1 MCHVSGDFVP
11 SQRKKEQRTASSV
24 IQKQVSD
31 DLPMGLPALFEEL
44 AKQGVSAETICA
56 EAGVPRSSRNVA
68 LRTILSDDLPAI
80 FQASARL
87 AKHPETALR
96 AGQRQKISNF
106 GVFGFALVTSKTF
119 ADAFRFG
126 LENLDL
132 AGAVMH
138 ITYRREGNLG
148 ILQTHNPQALGTN
161 LQFVAEFWRSS
172 MSSLL
177 AEVLAHPFPSVAM
190 YFPYRA
196 PRHLA
201 AYKRA
206 FDCDLHFGAHTMQW
220 HFDAEVLDEDCPN
233 ADSLTA
239 QVCQEFCER
248 VVSSRGQSK
257 LQRTV
262 RSLCMTKTSGA
273 TVTAESVAAS
283 MGMSV
288 RTFHR
293 RLADE
298 GVTFKALFDETR
310 FSIASEYLRNTQ
322 LGIEEIA
329 SRCGYGDVSNFRK
342 AFKRWNNLSP
352 SAYRAQEPT
361 LSNLSVSPSYL
372 DAGKMLDA

>member
-1 MCHVSGDFVP
+1 
-11 SQRKKEQRTASSV
+11 
-24 IQKQVSD
+24 
-31 DLPMGLPALFEEL
+31 MGLPALFEEL
-44 AKQGVSAETICA
+44 EDQGVSAASICDA
-56 EAGVPRSSRNVA
+56 AGVRRSSGRDA
-68 LRTILSDDLPAI
+68 LPTIVGDDLPAI
-80 FQASARL
+80 FLAAAKL
-87 AKHPETALR
+87 AKHPETALD

-106 GVFGFALVTSKTF
+106 GVFGFALVTSTTF
-119 ADAFRFG
+119 AEAFRFG

-138 ITYRREGNLG
+138 ITYRRAGDVG
-148 ILQTHNPQALGTN
+148 ILQTQNPQALGSN

-172 MSSLL
+172 MTSLL
-177 AEVLAHPFPSVAM
+177 SEVLAHPFPSVAM
-190 YFPYRA
+190 YFPYRT
-196 PRHLA
+196 PRHLD

-206 FDCDLHFGAHTMQW
+206 FDCDLHFGADTMQW
-220 HFDAEVLDEDCPN
+220 HFNAAVLDEDCPN

-283 MGMSV
+283 IGMSV

-298 GVTFKALFDETR
+298 GVAFKALFDETR

-342 AFKRWNNLSP
+342 AFKRWHSLSP
-352 SAYRAQEPT
+352 SAYRAQERT
-361 LSNLSVSPSYL
+361 LSNLS
-372 DAGKMLDA
+372 A